1 MPVSGWNESLTYNM
15 HRFFVPP
22 ATLQTDP
29 LVFPPDTARQ
39 ISAVLHLKAG
49 QQVNLLDNSGSE
61 YEVEL
66 LTVGNKVALGKILQK
81 RPAVGEPAVQVV
93 LYLSLTQ
100 REKFEWALQKCTEV
114 GTAGFVPVITSRSLV
129 QSTVEARS
137 KYERWQKIL
146 QESAEQSNRGLIPAL
161 YDPLRFGQALA
172 HARQNTQVCL
182 IPWEKEEQSTL
193 KSVLSKPE
201 VHSRIGVFIG
211 PEGGYS
217 SDEVTLACQTGAL
230 PVSLGKRILRM
241 ETAAVVTVALIL
253 NYFNEI

>member
-1 MPVSGWNESLTYNM
+1 M
-15 HRFFVPP
+15 HRFFVPQ
-22 ATLQTDP
+22 ATLQPDP
-29 LVFPPDTARQ
+29 LVFPSETARQ

-49 QQVNLLDNSGSE
+49 QHVILLDNSGSE
-61 YEVEL
+61 FEVEL
-66 LTVGNKVALGKILQK
+66 VAVGNKVVQGKILQK
-81 RPAVGEPAVQVV
+81 RVAIGEPAIQVV
-93 LYLSLTQ
+93 LYLSLTK

-146 QESAEQSNRGLIPAL
+146 QESAEQSHRGLIPDL
-161 YDPLRFGQALA
+161 YEPLRFGQALA

-182 IPWEKEEQSTL
+182 IPWEKEEQSSL
-193 KSVLSKPE
+193 KSVLSKHE
-201 VHSRIGVFIG
+201 AYSRIGVFIG

-230 PVSLGKRILRM
+230 
-241 ETAAVVTVALIL
+241 TV
-253 NYFNEI
+253 